1 MALCLPTLVPL
12 WMGAPVLSHTQ
23 MVGRTLLC
31 NLYFH
36 HMVFLQEII
45 LALPVS
51 LTIMA
56 AASIAQLLQRLGLSV
71 ALHCVLLQKV
81 TLQQV

>member
-1 MALCLPTLVPL
+1 M
-12 WMGAPVLSHTQ
+12 LSHTQ

-45 LALPVS
+45 LTLPVS

-56 AASIAQLLQRLGLSV
+56 AVSIVQLPQRLGLSV
-71 ALHCVLLQKV
+71 TLHFVLLQKV